1 MNSKIFIICIIVAVL
16 IACKEKKENSLLVT
30 PSELIFNAYVFSE
43 KTLTVKTGAKDW
55 NATAS
60 ENWILTRKSDDKLMV
75 SAKNNSE
82 TTDNRA
88 GTITVM
94 AGSAEPVTVTVT
106 QSALPTLSTS
116 PTTLTFGAN
125 ETTAKNVTVTTNSIS
140 WNYTCD
146 VQWLKLERS
155 NNTLTVAV
163 NELNLGTAERKA
175 NITITADDR
184 KAVVPVTQDYVDS
197 DPVLGNSI
205 RIGNVNYTV
214 DVTKVEKIEDGIW
227 YLYAQ
232 TKNASKPLVLH
243 SVRYT
248 TTTPG
253 YVIETWVGNDSVSGK
268 ESPQNMVNRYERA
281 EREVKMSVNGGFFD
295 MAVGGTTLYMQVTQ
309 GVLTFPP
316 NGNNPIMG
324 FDEQNRPYME
334 TVNLNCKVKSEKD
347 SKESGIASVNG
358 KRSTNNLVLY
368 NSYKGKR
375 TGTDQSGIE
384 ALCAPVE
391 GQWEELANHIN
402 VRCKVEKIATQGNME
417 IPKGKIVL
425 SGHGTAHQQFLST
438 LQPGD
443 NVLVT
448 IDYSLRSDP
457 RINSTAIRNVI
468 SGSHIVLERN
478 SILPVSTGDP
488 LQYDNHPRT
497 SVGFSDDKKYV
508 FFTVV
513 EGRYDASAGVTTGEL
528 AQVMQYFGATNAIN
542 LDGGG
547 SSCMMVGKKAMNS
560 ILGGT
565 WQRPVADG
573 FAIIKK

>member
-1 MNSKIFIICIIVAVL
+1 MIIAAMT
-16 IACKEKKENSLLVT
+16 ACNENKEDSLLVT
-30 PSELIFNAYVFSE
+30 PNELAFNAYAFSE
-43 KTLTVKTGAKDW
+43 KILTVKTSAKEW
-55 NATAS
+55 NATPS
-60 ENWILTRKSDDKLMV
+60 ENWILTSKWNEKLMV

-82 TTDNRA
+82 TTGNRA
-88 GTITVM
+88 GTITVI

-268 ESPQNMVNRYERA
+268 ESPQNMVNRYESVG
-281 EREVKMSVNGGFFD
+281 REVKMSVNGGFFD

-316 NGNNPIMG
+316 NGNNPIIG

-334 TVNLNCKVKSEKD
+334 TVNLNCRVKSEKD
-347 SKESGIASVNG
+347 NKELGIASVNG
-358 KRSTNNLVLY
+358 KRLTNSLVLY

-384 ALCAPVE
+384 VLCEPVE
-391 GQWEELANHIN
+391 GQWEELDNHVN
-402 VRCKVEKIATQGNME
+402 VRCKVEKVATQGNME

-425 SGHGTAHQQFLST
+425 SGHGTAHQQFMST

-448 IDYSLRSDP
+448 IDFSLRSDP
-457 RINSTAIRNVI
+457 RINSTTIRNAI
-468 SGSHIVLERN
+468 AGS
-478 SILPVSTGDP
+478 SIILQKNTVVPVTSDP
-488 LQYDNHPRT
+488 LQRDNHPRT
-497 SVGFSDDKKYV
+497 AAGFSDDKRYV
-508 FFTVV
+508 YFTVV
-513 EGRYDASAGVTTGEL
+513 EGRYDASAGVTTSEL